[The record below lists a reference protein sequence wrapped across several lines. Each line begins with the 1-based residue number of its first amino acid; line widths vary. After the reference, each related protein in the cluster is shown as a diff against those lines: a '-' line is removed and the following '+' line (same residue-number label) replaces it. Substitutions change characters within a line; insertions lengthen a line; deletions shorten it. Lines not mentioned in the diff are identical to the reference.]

1 MKMVKICIDPGHG
14 GTQLLKGDSGA
25 IGRAGTKEK
34 DINLSVAKKL
44 FELMKAESF
53 DVKLTRSTDIA
64 LELQERVKIANEYEA
79 DYFIS
84 IHCNAVSS
92 PDAHGTETYCY
103 RFGGEGEKLAKAV
116 QEEIVAATGL
126 FNRGVK
132 EGNFYVI
139 RETKMPA
146 ILVELAFLSN
156 PDEEKLLNEPA
167 FQSKCAI
174 AILRGVKKGV
184 GAANNDVSSWAQEA
198 WEWAKKNG
206 IINGERPKDTATRE
220 EIVTMLYR
228 FKEVIK

>member
-1 MKMVKICIDPGHG
+1 MVKVCIDPGHG
-14 GTQLLKGDSGA
+14 GTKLLKGDPGA
-25 IGRAGTKEK
+25 IGHAGIKEK
-34 DINLSVAKKL
+34 DINLAVAKKL
-44 FELMKAESF
+44 FELMKAEGY
-53 DVKLTRSTDIA
+53 DVKLTRSSDVV
-64 LELQERVKIANEYEA
+64 LELQERAKIANEFEA

-103 RFGGEGEKLAKAV
+103 QKGGEGEKLAVAV
-116 QEEIVAATGL
+116 QEEIIKATGL
-126 FNRGVK
+126 VDRGVK

-156 PDEEKLLNEPA
+156 PNEEKLLNEPA

-174 AILRGVKKGV
+174 AILKGVKKII
-184 GAANNDVSSWAQEA
+184 GADTSDVSSWAEEA
-198 WEWAKKNG
+198 WDWAKNNG
-206 IINGERPKDTATRE
+206 IINDERPKDTATRE
-220 EIVTMLYR
+220 EVITMLYR